1 MIKIGSR
8 FIFFVG
14 VFLVLLPFLVWG
26 GEVIYAH
33 WIGATGERLQMAGF
47 FGVLVGFYTVIPGL
61 ILCVLGGV
69 VWLVQTVWS
78 EK

>member
-1 MIKIGSR
+1 M
-8 FIFFVG
+8 G

-26 GEVIYAH
+26 GEAIYAR

-47 FGVLVGFYTVIPGL
+47 YGVLVGFFTLVPGL
-61 ILCVLGGV
+61 ILCAVGGF
-69 VWLVQTVWS
+69 VWLFQSIRS